1 MTHPTGLSRAWIER
15 LVESNIL
22 GITVE
27 QDGTIVEANDAFL
40 GMLGYT
46 RDDLVAGRLRSR
58 DLTPPEYADLDARAL
73 DDMLRHGG
81 YAPLEKEVL
90 RKDGSRVTV
99 LIGAAA
105 LSRAPLTS
113 VAFVLDLTERKAL
126 EARGRRAQ
134 RMESIIR
141 LAGGIAHDF
150 NNQLTA
156 ILGSA
161 ELLLENRALDPEGRA
176 DVEQIRKAAN
186 RAAQLARQLLAFSRR
201 QASQPR
207 VLDLNA
213 VLDEIRPILRHLVGE
228 RIEVVTDLDPA
239 GAPALADLAQLE
251 QTIVDAALHARDR
264 MPDGGRLTL
273 RAGDGRRR
281 PARPPAGPLYR
292 AHGPGFRPSA
302 RSDGGGPAL
311 RAPAE
316 RRVRRSPERAGR
328 RCGAHA
334 VPARRRA
341 HHPGRRAATAPG
353 SARGGDDPAGGGRGA
368 GAEAGAPGARARGV
382 RGGRSRGRRGRPAA
396 RQPPSRHHPSAGGG
410 HDAAGPERPRA
421 RGPARHPPP
430 SGQGA
435 LHLGHGRRRHRPAPG
450 AGPGHRISAEA
461 VRARPARPQ
470 GPQGARFALAAM
482 KPRGTSPRRPV
493 SYP

>member
-46 RDDLVAGRLRSR
+46 RDDLITGRLRSR

-81 YAPLEKEVL
+81 YAPLEKELL
-90 RKDGSRVTV
+90 RKDGSRVAV
-99 LIGAAA
+99 LVGAAA

-161 ELLLENRALDPEGRA
+161 ELLLENRTLDPEGRA

-213 VLDEIRPILRHLVGE
+213 VLDEIRLILRHLVGE
-228 RIEVVTDLDPA
+228 RIEVATDLDPA

-273 RAGDGRRR
+273 ATRSVRVTGADGPPGLPPGRYTALTVRDSGPPLGAVAADPLFEPR
-281 PARPPAGPLYR
+281 QSGAYAEVRNEPDGGAALTLYLPAVEPTTREGAPPPAPE
-292 AHGPGFRPSA
+292 
-302 RSDGGGPAL
+302 
-311 RAPAE
+311 APAGE
-316 RRVRRSPERAGR
+316 TILLVEDEEQVRRLARRVLERAGFVVVEA
-328 RCGAHA
+328 GDAEA
-334 VPARRRA
+334 ALRRA
-341 HHPGRRAATAPG
+341 NRHPGTIHLLVVDMMLPGLSGRELAAQLAI
-353 SARGGDDPAGGGRGA
+353 
-368 GAEAGAPGARARGV
+368 
-382 RGGRSRGRRGRPAA
+382 
-396 RQPPSRHHPSAGGG
+396 
-410 HDAAGPERPRA
+410 
-421 RGPARHPPP
+421 
-430 SGQGA
+430 
-435 LHLGHGRRRHRPAPG
+435 HRPAVKVLYISGTADDAIGRHQVLAPG
-450 AGPGHRISAEA
+450 TEFLQKP
-461 VRARPARPQ
+461 
-470 GPQGARFALAAM
+470 FALDQLVR
-482 KPRGTSPRRPV
+482 KVRKVLDSPSRP
-493 SYP
+493 

>member
-1 MTHPTGLSRAWIER
+1 MTLPTGLSRAWIER
-15 LVESNIL
+15 LVESDIL

-40 GMLGYT
+40 GTLGYT

-58 DLTPPEYADLDARAL
+58 DLTPPEYADPDARAL

-81 YAPLEKEVL
+81 YAPLEKELL
-90 RKDGSRVTV
+90 RKDGSRVAV
-99 LIGAAA
+99 LVGAAA
-105 LSRAPLTS
+105 LGRAPLTS

-161 ELLLENRALDPEGRA
+161 ELLLENRTLDPEGRA

-273 RAGDGRRR
+273 ATRSVRVTGADGPPGLPPGRYTALTVRDSGPPLGAVAADPLFEPR
-281 PARPPAGPLYR
+281 QSGAYAEVRNEPDGGAALTLYLPAVEPTTREGAPPPAPE
-292 AHGPGFRPSA
+292 
-302 RSDGGGPAL
+302 
-311 RAPAE
+311 APAGE
-316 RRVRRSPERAGR
+316 TILLVEDEEQVRRLARRVLERAGFVVVEA
-328 RCGAHA
+328 GDAEA
-334 VPARRRA
+334 ALRRA
-341 HHPGRRAATAPG
+341 NRHPGTIHLLVVDMMLPGLSGRELAAQLAI
-353 SARGGDDPAGGGRGA
+353 
-368 GAEAGAPGARARGV
+368 
-382 RGGRSRGRRGRPAA
+382 
-396 RQPPSRHHPSAGGG
+396 
-410 HDAAGPERPRA
+410 
-421 RGPARHPPP
+421 
-430 SGQGA
+430 
-435 LHLGHGRRRHRPAPG
+435 HRPAVKVLYISGTADDAIGRHQVLAPG
-450 AGPGHRISAEA
+450 TEFLQKP
-461 VRARPARPQ
+461 
-470 GPQGARFALAAM
+470 FALDQLVR
-482 KPRGTSPRRPV
+482 KVRKVLDSPSRP
-493 SYP
+493 

>member
-40 GMLGYT
+40 GTLGYT

-81 YAPLEKEVL
+81 YAPLEKELL
-90 RKDGSRVTV
+90 RKDGSRVAV
-99 LIGAAA
+99 LVGAAA

-161 ELLLENRALDPEGRA
+161 ELLLENRTLDPEGRA

-213 VLDEIRPILRHLVGE
+213 VLDEIRLILRHLVGE
-228 RIEVVTDLDPA
+228 RIEVATDLDPA

-273 RAGDGRRR
+273 ATRSVRVTGADGPPGLPPGRYTALTVRDSGPPLGAVAADPLFEPR
-281 PARPPAGPLYR
+281 QSGAYAEVRNEPDGGAALTLYLPAVEPTIREGAPPPAPE
-292 AHGPGFRPSA
+292 
-302 RSDGGGPAL
+302 
-311 RAPAE
+311 APAGE
-316 RRVRRSPERAGR
+316 TILLVEDEEQVRRLARRVLERAGF
-328 RCGAHA
+328 A
-334 VPARRRA
+334 VVEAGDAEAALRRA
-341 HHPGRRAATAPG
+341 NRHPGTIHLLVVDMMLPGLSGRELAAQLAI
-353 SARGGDDPAGGGRGA
+353 
-368 GAEAGAPGARARGV
+368 
-382 RGGRSRGRRGRPAA
+382 
-396 RQPPSRHHPSAGGG
+396 
-410 HDAAGPERPRA
+410 
-421 RGPARHPPP
+421 
-430 SGQGA
+430 
-435 LHLGHGRRRHRPAPG
+435 HRPAVKVLYISGTADGAIGRHQVLAPG
-450 AGPGHRISAEA
+450 TEFLQKP
-461 VRARPARPQ
+461 
-470 GPQGARFALAAM
+470 FALDQLVR
-482 KPRGTSPRRPV
+482 KVRKVLDSPSRP
-493 SYP
+493 

>member
-1 MTHPTGLSRAWIER
+1 MTLPTGLSRAWIER
-15 LVESNIL
+15 LVESDIL
-22 GITVE
+22 GIMVE

-40 GMLGYT
+40 GMLGYS
-46 RDDLVAGRLRSR
+46 RDDLAAGRLRSR

-81 YAPLEKEVL
+81 YAPLEKEL
-90 RKDGSRVTV
+90 RRKDGSPVAV
-99 LIGAAA
+99 LVGAAA
-105 LSRAPLTS
+105 LSRAPLTT

-186 RAAQLARQLLAFSRR
+186 RAARLARQLLAFSRR
-201 QASQPR
+201 QASQPQ

-213 VLDEIRPILRHLVGE
+213 VLDEMRLILRHLVGE
-228 RIEVVTDLDPA
+228 RIEVATDLDPA

-273 RAGDGRRR
+273 ATRPVRVTGADGPPGLPPGRYTALTVRDSGPPLGAVAADPLFEPR
-281 PARPPAGPLYR
+281 QSGAYAEVRNEPEGGAALTLYLPAVEPAGR
-292 AHGPGFRPSA
+292 EG
-302 RSDGGGPAL
+302 
-311 RAPAE
+311 APAPAPE
-316 RRVRRSPERAGR
+316 APAGETILLVEDEEQVRKLARRVLERAGFVVVEA
-328 RCGAHA
+328 GDAEA
-334 VPARRRA
+334 ALRRA
-341 HHPGRRAATAPG
+341 NRHPGTIHLLVVDMMLPDLSGRELAAQLAI
-353 SARGGDDPAGGGRGA
+353 
-368 GAEAGAPGARARGV
+368 
-382 RGGRSRGRRGRPAA
+382 
-396 RQPPSRHHPSAGGG
+396 
-410 HDAAGPERPRA
+410 
-421 RGPARHPPP
+421 
-430 SGQGA
+430 
-435 LHLGHGRRRHRPAPG
+435 HRPAVKVLYISGTADDAIGRHQVLAPG
-450 AGPGHRISAEA
+450 TEFLQKP
-461 VRARPARPQ
+461 
-470 GPQGARFALAAM
+470 FALDQLVR
-482 KPRGTSPRRPV
+482 KVRKVLDSPSRP
-493 SYP
+493 

>member
-81 YAPLEKEVL
+81 YAPLEKELL
-90 RKDGSRVTV
+90 RKDGSRVAV
-99 LIGAAA
+99 LVGAAA

-161 ELLLENRALDPEGRA
+161 ELLLENRTLDPEGRA

-213 VLDEIRPILRHLVGE
+213 VLDEIRLILRHLVGE

-273 RAGDGRRR
+273 ATRSVRVTGADGPPGLPPGRYTALTVRDSGPPLGAVAADPLFEPR
-281 PARPPAGPLYR
+281 QSGAYAEVRNEPDGGAALTLYLPAVEPTTREGAPPPAPE
-292 AHGPGFRPSA
+292 
-302 RSDGGGPAL
+302 
-311 RAPAE
+311 APAGE
-316 RRVRRSPERAGR
+316 TILLVEDEEQVRRLARRVLERAGFVVVEA
-328 RCGAHA
+328 GDAEA
-334 VPARRRA
+334 ALRRA
-341 HHPGRRAATAPG
+341 NRHPGTIHLLVVDMMLPGLSGRELAAQLAI
-353 SARGGDDPAGGGRGA
+353 
-368 GAEAGAPGARARGV
+368 
-382 RGGRSRGRRGRPAA
+382 
-396 RQPPSRHHPSAGGG
+396 
-410 HDAAGPERPRA
+410 
-421 RGPARHPPP
+421 
-430 SGQGA
+430 
-435 LHLGHGRRRHRPAPG
+435 HRPAVKVLYISGTADDAIGRHQVLAPG
-450 AGPGHRISAEA
+450 TEFLQKP
-461 VRARPARPQ
+461 
-470 GPQGARFALAAM
+470 FALDQLVR
-482 KPRGTSPRRPV
+482 KVRKVLDSPSRP
-493 SYP
+493 

>member
-90 RKDGSRVTV
+90 RKDGSRVAV
-99 LIGAAA
+99 LVGAAA

-113 VAFVLDLTERKAL
+113 VAFVLDLTDRKAL

-273 RAGDGRRR
+273 ATRSVRVTGAGG
-281 PARPPAGPLYR
+281 PPALPPGRYTALTVRDSGPPLGAMAADPLFEPRQSGAYAEVR
-292 AHGPGFRPSA
+292 NEP
-302 RSDGGGPAL
+302 DGGATLTLYLPAVEPTT
-311 RAPAE
+311 REGAPPPPPEAPAGE
-316 RRVRRSPERAGR
+316 TILLVEDEEQVRRLARRVLERAGFVVVEA
-328 RCGAHA
+328 GDAEA
-334 VPARRRA
+334 ALQRA
-341 HHPGRRAATAPG
+341 NRHPGTIHLLVVDMMLPGLSGRELAAQLAI
-353 SARGGDDPAGGGRGA
+353 
-368 GAEAGAPGARARGV
+368 
-382 RGGRSRGRRGRPAA
+382 
-396 RQPPSRHHPSAGGG
+396 
-410 HDAAGPERPRA
+410 
-421 RGPARHPPP
+421 
-430 SGQGA
+430 
-435 LHLGHGRRRHRPAPG
+435 HRPAVKVLYISGTADDAIGRHQVLAPG
-450 AGPGHRISAEA
+450 TEFLQKP
-461 VRARPARPQ
+461 
-470 GPQGARFALAAM
+470 FALDQLVR
-482 KPRGTSPRRPV
+482 KVRKVLDSPSRP
-493 SYP
+493 

>member
-1 MTHPTGLSRAWIER
+1 MTLPTGLSRAWVER
-15 LVESNIL
+15 LVESDIL

-27 QDGTIVEANDAFL
+27 QEGTIVEANDAFL
-40 GMLGYT
+40 AMLGYT
-46 RDDLVAGRLRSR
+46 RDDLAAGRLRSR
-58 DLTPPEYADLDARAL
+58 DLTPPEYADPDTRAL

-81 YAPLEKEVL
+81 YAPLEKELL
-90 RKDGSRVTV
+90 RKDGSRVAV
-99 LIGAAA
+99 LVGAAA

-186 RAAQLARQLLAFSRR
+186 RATQLARQLLAFSRR

-213 VLDEIRPILRHLVGE
+213 VLDEIRLILRHLVGE
-228 RIEVVTDLDPA
+228 RIEVVTDLDAA

-273 RAGDGRRR
+273 ATRSVRVTGADGPPGLPPGRYTALTVRDSGPPLGAVAADPLFEPR
-281 PARPPAGPLYR
+281 QSGAYAEVRNEPGGGAALTLYLPAVEPAARDGAPAPAPEPPAGQTILLVEDEEQVR
-292 AHGPGFRPSA
+292 RLARRVLEREGFVVVEA
-302 RSDGGGPAL
+302 GDAEAAL
-311 RAPAE
+311 RCAN
-316 RRVRRSPERAGR
+316 R
-328 RCGAHA
+328 
-334 VPARRRA
+334 
-341 HHPGRRAATAPG
+341 HPGTIHLLVVDMLLPG
-353 SARGGDDPAGGGRGA
+353 LSGRELVA
-368 GAEAGAPGARARGV
+368 QLAI
-382 RGGRSRGRRGRPAA
+382 
-396 RQPPSRHHPSAGGG
+396 
-410 HDAAGPERPRA
+410 
-421 RGPARHPPP
+421 
-430 SGQGA
+430 
-435 LHLGHGRRRHRPAPG
+435 HRPAVKVLYISGTADDAIGRHQVLAPG
-450 AGPGHRISAEA
+450 TEFLQKP
-461 VRARPARPQ
+461 
-470 GPQGARFALAAM
+470 FALDQLVR
-482 KPRGTSPRRPV
+482 KVRKVLDSPSR
-493 SYP
+493 S

>member
-90 RKDGSRVTV
+90 RKDGSRVAV
-99 LIGAAA
+99 LVGAAA

-273 RAGDGRRR
+273 ATRSVRVTGAGG
-281 PARPPAGPLYR
+281 PPALPPGRYTALTVRDSGPPLGAMAADPLFEPRQSGAYAEVR
-292 AHGPGFRPSA
+292 NEP
-302 RSDGGGPAL
+302 DGGAALTLYLPAVEPTT
-311 RAPAE
+311 REGAPPPPPEAPAGE
-316 RRVRRSPERAGR
+316 TILLVEDEEQVRRLARRVLERAGFIVVEA
-328 RCGAHA
+328 GDAETA
-334 VPARRRA
+334 LRRA
-341 HHPGRRAATAPG
+341 NRHPGTIHLLVVDMMLPGLSGRELAAQLAI
-353 SARGGDDPAGGGRGA
+353 
-368 GAEAGAPGARARGV
+368 
-382 RGGRSRGRRGRPAA
+382 
-396 RQPPSRHHPSAGGG
+396 
-410 HDAAGPERPRA
+410 
-421 RGPARHPPP
+421 
-430 SGQGA
+430 
-435 LHLGHGRRRHRPAPG
+435 HRPAVKVLYISGTADDAIGRHQVLAPG
-450 AGPGHRISAEA
+450 TEFLQKP
-461 VRARPARPQ
+461 
-470 GPQGARFALAAM
+470 FALDQLVR
-482 KPRGTSPRRPV
+482 KVRKVLDSPPRS
-493 SYP
+493 

>member
-1 MTHPTGLSRAWIER
+1 MTLPTGLSRAWIER

-27 QDGTIVEANDAFL
+27 QEGAIVEANDAFL

-46 RDDLVAGRLRSR
+46 RGDLAAGRLRSR
-58 DLTPPEYADLDARAL
+58 DLTPPEYADRDARAL
-73 DDMLRHGG
+73 DDMLDHGG
-81 YAPLEKEVL
+81 YAPLEKELL
-90 RKDGSRVTV
+90 RKDGSRVAV
-99 LIGAAA
+99 LVGAAA

-161 ELLLENRALDPEGRA
+161 ELLLENRTLDPEGRA

-213 VLDEIRPILRHLVGE
+213 VLDEIRMILRHLVGE
-228 RIEVVTDLDPA
+228 RIEVVTDLDAA

-273 RAGDGRRR
+273 ATRSVRVTGTDGPPGLPPGRYTALTVRDSGPPLGAVAADPLFEPR
-281 PARPPAGPLYR
+281 QSGAYAEVRNEPDGGAALTLYLPAVEPTTREGAPPPAPE
-292 AHGPGFRPSA
+292 
-302 RSDGGGPAL
+302 
-311 RAPAE
+311 APAGE
-316 RRVRRSPERAGR
+316 TILLVEDEEQVRRLARRVLERAGFVVVEA
-328 RCGAHA
+328 GDAEA
-334 VPARRRA
+334 ALRRA
-341 HHPGRRAATAPG
+341 NRHPGTIHLLVVDMMLPGLSGRELAAQLAI
-353 SARGGDDPAGGGRGA
+353 
-368 GAEAGAPGARARGV
+368 
-382 RGGRSRGRRGRPAA
+382 
-396 RQPPSRHHPSAGGG
+396 
-410 HDAAGPERPRA
+410 
-421 RGPARHPPP
+421 
-430 SGQGA
+430 
-435 LHLGHGRRRHRPAPG
+435 HRPAVKVLYISGTADDAIGRHQVLAPG
-450 AGPGHRISAEA
+450 TEFLQKP
-461 VRARPARPQ
+461 
-470 GPQGARFALAAM
+470 FALDQLVR
-482 KPRGTSPRRPV
+482 KVRKVLDSPSRP
-493 SYP
+493 

>member
-1 MTHPTGLSRAWIER
+1 MTLPTGLSRAWIER

-27 QDGTIVEANDAFL
+27 QEGTIVEANDAFL
-40 GMLGYT
+40 GMLSYT

-81 YAPLEKEVL
+81 YAPLEKELL
-90 RKDGSRVTV
+90 RKDGSRVAV
-99 LIGAAA
+99 LVGAAA
-105 LSRAPLTS
+105 LSRAPLTN

-161 ELLLENRALDPEGRA
+161 ELLLESRALDSEGRA

-207 VLDLNA
+207 VLDLNV
-213 VLDEIRPILRHLVGE
+213 VLDEIRLILRHLVGE

-273 RAGDGRRR
+273 ATRSVRVTGGDGPPGLPPGRYTALTVRDSGPPLGAVAADPLFEPR
-281 PARPPAGPLYR
+281 QSGAYAEVRNEPDGGAALTLYLPAVEPTTREGAPPPAPE
-292 AHGPGFRPSA
+292 
-302 RSDGGGPAL
+302 
-311 RAPAE
+311 APAGE
-316 RRVRRSPERAGR
+316 TILLVEDEEQVRRLARRVLERAGFVVVEA
-328 RCGAHA
+328 GDAEA
-334 VPARRRA
+334 ALRRA
-341 HHPGRRAATAPG
+341 NRHPGTIHLLVVDMMLPGLSGRELAAQLAI
-353 SARGGDDPAGGGRGA
+353 
-368 GAEAGAPGARARGV
+368 
-382 RGGRSRGRRGRPAA
+382 
-396 RQPPSRHHPSAGGG
+396 
-410 HDAAGPERPRA
+410 
-421 RGPARHPPP
+421 
-430 SGQGA
+430 
-435 LHLGHGRRRHRPAPG
+435 HRPAVKVLYISGTADDAIGRHQVLAPG
-450 AGPGHRISAEA
+450 TEFLQKP
-461 VRARPARPQ
+461 
-470 GPQGARFALAAM
+470 FALDQLVR
-482 KPRGTSPRRPV
+482 KVRKVLDSPSRP
-493 SYP
+493 

>member
-1 MTHPTGLSRAWIER
+1 MTLPTGLSRAWIER
-15 LVESNIL
+15 LVESDIL

-81 YAPLEKEVL
+81 YAPFEKELL
-90 RKDGSRVTV
+90 RKDGSRVAV
-99 LIGAAA
+99 LVGAAA

-161 ELLLENRALDPEGRA
+161 ELLLENRTLDPEGRA

-213 VLDEIRPILRHLVGE
+213 VLDEIRLILRHLVGE

-273 RAGDGRRR
+273 ATRSVRVTGADGPPGLPPGRYTALTVRDSGPPLGAVAADPLFEPR
-281 PARPPAGPLYR
+281 QSGAYAEVRNEPDGGAALTLYLPAVEPTTREGAPPPAPE
-292 AHGPGFRPSA
+292 
-302 RSDGGGPAL
+302 
-311 RAPAE
+311 APAGE
-316 RRVRRSPERAGR
+316 TILLVEDEEQVRRLARRVLERAGFVVVEAGDAEAAL
-328 RCGAHA
+328 RCAN
-334 VPARRRA
+334 R
-341 HHPGRRAATAPG
+341 HPGTIHLLVVDMMLPGLSGRELAAQLAI
-353 SARGGDDPAGGGRGA
+353 
-368 GAEAGAPGARARGV
+368 
-382 RGGRSRGRRGRPAA
+382 
-396 RQPPSRHHPSAGGG
+396 
-410 HDAAGPERPRA
+410 
-421 RGPARHPPP
+421 
-430 SGQGA
+430 
-435 LHLGHGRRRHRPAPG
+435 HRPAVKVLYISGTADDAIGRHQVLAPG
-450 AGPGHRISAEA
+450 TEFLQKP
-461 VRARPARPQ
+461 
-470 GPQGARFALAAM
+470 FALDQLVR
-482 KPRGTSPRRPV
+482 KVRKVLDSPSRP
-493 SYP
+493 

>member
-15 LVESNIL
+15 LVESKIL

-40 GMLGYT
+40 GTLGYT
-46 RDDLVAGRLRSR
+46 RDDLVGGRLRSR

-81 YAPLEKEVL
+81 YAPLEKELL
-90 RKDGSRVTV
+90 RKDGSRVAV
-99 LIGAAA
+99 LVGAAA
-105 LSRAPLTS
+105 LGRAPLTS

-161 ELLLENRALDPEGRA
+161 ELLLENRTLDPEGRA

-213 VLDEIRPILRHLVGE
+213 VLDEIRLILRHLVGE

-273 RAGDGRRR
+273 ATRSVRVTGADGPPGLPPGRYTALTVRDSGPPLGAVAADPLFEPR
-281 PARPPAGPLYR
+281 QSGAYAEVRNEPDGGAALTLYLPAVEPTTREGAPPPAPE
-292 AHGPGFRPSA
+292 
-302 RSDGGGPAL
+302 
-311 RAPAE
+311 APAGE
-316 RRVRRSPERAGR
+316 TILLVEDEEQVRRLARRVLERAGFVVVEA
-328 RCGAHA
+328 GDAEA
-334 VPARRRA
+334 ALRRA
-341 HHPGRRAATAPG
+341 NRHPGTIHLLLVDMMLPGLSGRELAAQLAI
-353 SARGGDDPAGGGRGA
+353 
-368 GAEAGAPGARARGV
+368 
-382 RGGRSRGRRGRPAA
+382 
-396 RQPPSRHHPSAGGG
+396 
-410 HDAAGPERPRA
+410 
-421 RGPARHPPP
+421 
-430 SGQGA
+430 
-435 LHLGHGRRRHRPAPG
+435 HRPAVKVLYISGTADDAIGRHQVLAPG
-450 AGPGHRISAEA
+450 TEFLQKP
-461 VRARPARPQ
+461 
-470 GPQGARFALAAM
+470 FALDQLVR
-482 KPRGTSPRRPV
+482 KVRKVLDSPSRP
-493 SYP
+493 

>member
-90 RKDGSRVTV
+90 RKDGSRVAV
-99 LIGAAA
+99 LVGAAA

-273 RAGDGRRR
+273 ATRSVRVTGAGG
-281 PARPPAGPLYR
+281 PPALPPGRYTALTVRDSGPPLGAMAADPLFEPRQSGAYAEVR
-292 AHGPGFRPSA
+292 NEP
-302 RSDGGGPAL
+302 DGGAALTLYLPAVEPTT
-311 RAPAE
+311 REGAPPPPPEAPAGE
-316 RRVRRSPERAGR
+316 TILLVEDEEQVRRLARRVLERAGFVVVEA
-328 RCGAHA
+328 GDAEA
-334 VPARRRA
+334 ALQRA
-341 HHPGRRAATAPG
+341 NRHPGTIHLLVVDMMLPGLSGRELAAQLAI
-353 SARGGDDPAGGGRGA
+353 
-368 GAEAGAPGARARGV
+368 
-382 RGGRSRGRRGRPAA
+382 
-396 RQPPSRHHPSAGGG
+396 
-410 HDAAGPERPRA
+410 
-421 RGPARHPPP
+421 
-430 SGQGA
+430 
-435 LHLGHGRRRHRPAPG
+435 HRPAVKVLYISGTADDAIGRHQVLAPG
-450 AGPGHRISAEA
+450 TEFLQKP
-461 VRARPARPQ
+461 
-470 GPQGARFALAAM
+470 FALDQLVR
-482 KPRGTSPRRPV
+482 KVRKVLDSPSRP
-493 SYP
+493 

>member
-40 GMLGYT
+40 GTLGYT

-81 YAPLEKEVL
+81 YAPLEKELL
-90 RKDGSRVTV
+90 RKDGSRVAV
-99 LIGAAA
+99 LVGAAA

-161 ELLLENRALDPEGRA
+161 ELLLENRTLDPEGRA

-213 VLDEIRPILRHLVGE
+213 VLDEIRLILRHLVGE
-228 RIEVVTDLDPA
+228 RIEVATDLDPA

-273 RAGDGRRR
+273 ATRSVRVTGADGPPGLPPGRYTALTVRDSGPPLGAVAADPLFEPR
-281 PARPPAGPLYR
+281 QSGAYAEVRNEPDGGAALTLYLPAVEPTTREGAPPPAPE
-292 AHGPGFRPSA
+292 
-302 RSDGGGPAL
+302 
-311 RAPAE
+311 APAGE
-316 RRVRRSPERAGR
+316 TILLVEDEEQVRRLARRVLERAGFVVVEA
-328 RCGAHA
+328 GDAEA
-334 VPARRRA
+334 ALRRA
-341 HHPGRRAATAPG
+341 NRHPGTIHLLVVDMMLPGLSGRELAAQLAI
-353 SARGGDDPAGGGRGA
+353 
-368 GAEAGAPGARARGV
+368 
-382 RGGRSRGRRGRPAA
+382 
-396 RQPPSRHHPSAGGG
+396 
-410 HDAAGPERPRA
+410 
-421 RGPARHPPP
+421 
-430 SGQGA
+430 
-435 LHLGHGRRRHRPAPG
+435 HRPAVKVLYISGTADGAIGRHQVLAPG
-450 AGPGHRISAEA
+450 TEFLQKP
-461 VRARPARPQ
+461 
-470 GPQGARFALAAM
+470 FALDQLVR
-482 KPRGTSPRRPV
+482 KVRKVLDSPSRP
-493 SYP
+493 

>member
-81 YAPLEKEVL
+81 YAPLEKELL
-90 RKDGSRVTV
+90 RKDGSRVATLV
-99 LIGAAA
+99 GAAA

-126 EARGRRAQ
+126 ESRGRRAQ

-213 VLDEIRPILRHLVGE
+213 VLDEIRLILRHLVGE

-273 RAGDGRRR
+273 ATRPVRVTGADGPPGLAPGRYTALTVRDSGPPLGAVAADPLFEPR
-281 PARPPAGPLYR
+281 QSGAYAEVRNEPDGGAALTLYLPAVEPTTREGAPPPAP
-292 AHGPGFRPSA
+292 
-302 RSDGGGPAL
+302 D
-311 RAPAE
+311 APAGE
-316 RRVRRSPERAGR
+316 TILLVEDEEQVRRLARRVLERAGFVVVEA
-328 RCGAHA
+328 GDAEA
-334 VPARRRA
+334 ALRRA
-341 HHPGRRAATAPG
+341 NRHPGTIHLLLVDMMLPGLSGRELAAQLAI
-353 SARGGDDPAGGGRGA
+353 
-368 GAEAGAPGARARGV
+368 
-382 RGGRSRGRRGRPAA
+382 
-396 RQPPSRHHPSAGGG
+396 
-410 HDAAGPERPRA
+410 
-421 RGPARHPPP
+421 
-430 SGQGA
+430 
-435 LHLGHGRRRHRPAPG
+435 HRPAVKVLYISGTADDAIGRHQVLAPG
-450 AGPGHRISAEA
+450 TEFLQKP
-461 VRARPARPQ
+461 
-470 GPQGARFALAAM
+470 FALHQLVR
-482 KPRGTSPRRPV
+482 KVRKVLDSPSRA
-493 SYP
+493 

>member
-15 LVESNIL
+15 LVESKIL

-40 GMLGYT
+40 GTLGYT
-46 RDDLVAGRLRSR
+46 RDDLVGGRLRSR

-81 YAPLEKEVL
+81 YAPLEKELL
-90 RKDGSRVTV
+90 RKDGSRVAV
-99 LIGAAA
+99 LVGAAA
-105 LSRAPLTS
+105 LGRAPLTS

-161 ELLLENRALDPEGRA
+161 ELLLENRTLDPEGRA

-213 VLDEIRPILRHLVGE
+213 VLDEIRLILRHLVGE

-273 RAGDGRRR
+273 ATRSVRVTGADGPPGLPPGRYTALTVRDSGPPLGAVAADPLFEPR
-281 PARPPAGPLYR
+281 QSGAYAEVRNEPDGGATLTLYLPAVEPATREGAPPPAPE
-292 AHGPGFRPSA
+292 
-302 RSDGGGPAL
+302 
-311 RAPAE
+311 APAGE
-316 RRVRRSPERAGR
+316 TILLVEDEEQVRRLARRVLERAGFVVVEA
-328 RCGAHA
+328 GDAEA
-334 VPARRRA
+334 ALRRA
-341 HHPGRRAATAPG
+341 NRHPGTIHLLVVDMMLPGLSGRELAAQLAI
-353 SARGGDDPAGGGRGA
+353 
-368 GAEAGAPGARARGV
+368 
-382 RGGRSRGRRGRPAA
+382 
-396 RQPPSRHHPSAGGG
+396 
-410 HDAAGPERPRA
+410 
-421 RGPARHPPP
+421 
-430 SGQGA
+430 
-435 LHLGHGRRRHRPAPG
+435 HRPAVKVLYISGTADDAIGRHQVLAPG
-450 AGPGHRISAEA
+450 TEFLQKP
-461 VRARPARPQ
+461 
-470 GPQGARFALAAM
+470 FALDQLVR
-482 KPRGTSPRRPV
+482 KVRKVLDSPSRP
-493 SYP
+493 

>member
-40 GMLGYT
+40 GTLGYT

-81 YAPLEKEVL
+81 YAPLEKELL
-90 RKDGSRVTV
+90 RKDGSRVAV
-99 LIGAAA
+99 LVGAAA

-161 ELLLENRALDPEGRA
+161 ELLLENRTLDPEGRA

-213 VLDEIRPILRHLVGE
+213 VLDEIRLILRHLVGE
-228 RIEVVTDLDPA
+228 RIEVATDLDPA

-273 RAGDGRRR
+273 ATRSVRVTGADGPPGLPPGRYTALTVRDSGPPLGAVAADPLFEPR
-281 PARPPAGPLYR
+281 QSGAYAEVRNEPDGGAALTLYLPAVEPTTREGAPPPAPE
-292 AHGPGFRPSA
+292 
-302 RSDGGGPAL
+302 
-311 RAPAE
+311 APAGE
-316 RRVRRSPERAGR
+316 TILLVEDEEQVRRLARRVLERAGFVVVEA
-328 RCGAHA
+328 GDAEA
-334 VPARRRA
+334 ALRRA
-341 HHPGRRAATAPG
+341 NRHPGTIHLLVVDMMLPGLSGRELAAQLAI
-353 SARGGDDPAGGGRGA
+353 
-368 GAEAGAPGARARGV
+368 
-382 RGGRSRGRRGRPAA
+382 
-396 RQPPSRHHPSAGGG
+396 
-410 HDAAGPERPRA
+410 
-421 RGPARHPPP
+421 
-430 SGQGA
+430 
-435 LHLGHGRRRHRPAPG
+435 HRPAVKVLYISGTADDAIGRHQVLAPG
-450 AGPGHRISAEA
+450 TEFLQKP
-461 VRARPARPQ
+461 
-470 GPQGARFALAAM
+470 FALDQLVR
-482 KPRGTSPRRPV
+482 KVRKVLDSPSRP
-493 SYP
+493 

>member
-1 MTHPTGLSRAWIER
+1 MTLPTGLSRAWIER
-15 LVESNIL
+15 LVESDIL

-27 QDGTIVEANDAFL
+27 QEGTIVEANDAFL

-46 RDDLVAGRLRSR
+46 RDDLAAGRLRSR

-81 YAPLEKEVL
+81 YAPLEKELL
-90 RKDGSRVTV
+90 RKDGSRVAV
-99 LIGAAA
+99 LAGAAA

-161 ELLLENRALDPEGRA
+161 ELLLENRALDPEDRA

-213 VLDEIRPILRHLVGE
+213 VLGEIRMILRHLVGE
-228 RIEVVTDLDPA
+228 RIEVVTDLDA
-239 GAPALADLAQLE
+239 TGAPALADLAQLE

-273 RAGDGRRR
+273 ATRSVRVTGTDGPPGLPPGRYTALTVRDSGPPLGAVAADPLFEPR
-281 PARPPAGPLYR
+281 QSGAYAEVRNEPDGGAALTLYLPAVEPAAREAAPTSTAEAPAGGETILLVEDEEQVR
-292 AHGPGFRPSA
+292 RLA
-302 RSDGGGPAL
+302 
-311 RAPAE
+311 
-316 RRVRRSPERAGR
+316 RRVLERAGF
-328 RCGAHA
+328 A
-334 VPARRRA
+334 VVEAADAEAALRRA
-341 HHPGRRAATAPG
+341 NRHPGTIHLLVVDMMLPGLSGRELAAQLAI
-353 SARGGDDPAGGGRGA
+353 
-368 GAEAGAPGARARGV
+368 
-382 RGGRSRGRRGRPAA
+382 
-396 RQPPSRHHPSAGGG
+396 
-410 HDAAGPERPRA
+410 
-421 RGPARHPPP
+421 
-430 SGQGA
+430 
-435 LHLGHGRRRHRPAPG
+435 HRPAVKVLYISGTADDAIGRHQVLAPG
-450 AGPGHRISAEA
+450 TEFLQKP
-461 VRARPARPQ
+461 
-470 GPQGARFALAAM
+470 FALDQLVR
-482 KPRGTSPRRPV
+482 KVRKVLDSPSR
-493 SYP
+493 S

>member
-15 LVESNIL
+15 LVESKIL

-40 GMLGYT
+40 GTLGYT
-46 RDDLVAGRLRSR
+46 RDDLVGGRLRSR

-81 YAPLEKEVL
+81 YAPLEKELL
-90 RKDGSRVTV
+90 RKDGSRVAV
-99 LIGAAA
+99 LVGAAA

-161 ELLLENRALDPEGRA
+161 ELLLENRTLDPEGRA

-213 VLDEIRPILRHLVGE
+213 VLDEIRLILRHLVGE

-273 RAGDGRRR
+273 ATRSVRVTGADGPPGLPPGRYTALTVRDSGPPLGAVAADPLFEPR
-281 PARPPAGPLYR
+281 QSGAYAEVRNEPEGGAALTLYLPAVEPTTREGAPPPAPE
-292 AHGPGFRPSA
+292 
-302 RSDGGGPAL
+302 
-311 RAPAE
+311 APAGE
-316 RRVRRSPERAGR
+316 TILLVEDEEQVRRLARRVLERAGFVVVEA
-328 RCGAHA
+328 GDAEA
-334 VPARRRA
+334 ALRRA
-341 HHPGRRAATAPG
+341 NRHPGTIHLLVVDMMLPGLSGRELAAQLAI
-353 SARGGDDPAGGGRGA
+353 
-368 GAEAGAPGARARGV
+368 
-382 RGGRSRGRRGRPAA
+382 
-396 RQPPSRHHPSAGGG
+396 
-410 HDAAGPERPRA
+410 
-421 RGPARHPPP
+421 
-430 SGQGA
+430 
-435 LHLGHGRRRHRPAPG
+435 HRPAVKVLYISGTADDAIGRHQVLAPG
-450 AGPGHRISAEA
+450 TEFLQKP
-461 VRARPARPQ
+461 
-470 GPQGARFALAAM
+470 FALDQLVR
-482 KPRGTSPRRPV
+482 KVRKVLDSPSRP
-493 SYP
+493 

>member
-90 RKDGSRVTV
+90 RKDGSRVAV
-99 LIGAAA
+99 LVGAAA

-273 RAGDGRRR
+273 ATRSVRVTGAGGQPALPPGRYTALTVRDSGPPLGAMAADPLFEPRQSGAYAEVRNEPDGGAALTLYL
-281 PARPPAGPLYR
+281 PAVEPTTREGAPPPPPEAPAGETILLVEDEEQVR
-292 AHGPGFRPSA
+292 RLA
-302 RSDGGGPAL
+302 
-311 RAPAE
+311 
-316 RRVRRSPERAGR
+316 RRVLERAGFVVVEA
-328 RCGAHA
+328 GDAEA
-334 VPARRRA
+334 ALQRA
-341 HHPGRRAATAPG
+341 NRHPGTIHLLVVDMMLPGLSGRELAAQLAI
-353 SARGGDDPAGGGRGA
+353 
-368 GAEAGAPGARARGV
+368 
-382 RGGRSRGRRGRPAA
+382 
-396 RQPPSRHHPSAGGG
+396 
-410 HDAAGPERPRA
+410 
-421 RGPARHPPP
+421 
-430 SGQGA
+430 
-435 LHLGHGRRRHRPAPG
+435 HRPAVKVLYISGTADDAIGRHQVLAPG
-450 AGPGHRISAEA
+450 TEFLQKP
-461 VRARPARPQ
+461 
-470 GPQGARFALAAM
+470 FALDQLVR
-482 KPRGTSPRRPV
+482 KVRKVLDSPSRP
-493 SYP
+493 

>member
-40 GMLGYT
+40 GMLGCT

-81 YAPLEKEVL
+81 YAPLEKELL
-90 RKDGSRVTV
+90 RKDGSRVAV
-99 LIGAAA
+99 LVGAAA

-213 VLDEIRPILRHLVGE
+213 VLDEIRLILRHLVGE

-251 QTIVDAALHARDR
+251 QAIVDAALHARDR

-273 RAGDGRRR
+273 ATRSVRVTGADGPPGLPPGRYTALTVRDSGPPLGAVAADPLFEPR
-281 PARPPAGPLYR
+281 QSGAYAEVRNEPDGGAALTLYLPAVEPTTREGAPPPAPK
-292 AHGPGFRPSA
+292 
-302 RSDGGGPAL
+302 
-311 RAPAE
+311 APAGE
-316 RRVRRSPERAGR
+316 TILLVEDEEQVRRLAGRVLERAGFVVVEA
-328 RCGAHA
+328 GDAEA
-334 VPARRRA
+334 ALRRA
-341 HHPGRRAATAPG
+341 NRHPGTIHLLVVDMMLPGLSGRELAAQLAI
-353 SARGGDDPAGGGRGA
+353 
-368 GAEAGAPGARARGV
+368 
-382 RGGRSRGRRGRPAA
+382 
-396 RQPPSRHHPSAGGG
+396 
-410 HDAAGPERPRA
+410 
-421 RGPARHPPP
+421 
-430 SGQGA
+430 
-435 LHLGHGRRRHRPAPG
+435 HRPAVKVLYISGTADDAIGRHQVLAPG
-450 AGPGHRISAEA
+450 TEFLQKP
-461 VRARPARPQ
+461 
-470 GPQGARFALAAM
+470 FALDQLVR
-482 KPRGTSPRRPV
+482 KVRKVLDSPSRP
-493 SYP
+493 

>member
-1 MTHPTGLSRAWIER
+1 MTLPTGLSRAWIER

-27 QDGTIVEANDAFL
+27 QEGAIVEANDAFL

-46 RDDLVAGRLRSR
+46 RGDLAAGRLRSR
-58 DLTPPEYADLDARAL
+58 DLTPPEYADRDARAL

-81 YAPLEKEVL
+81 YAPLEKELL
-90 RKDGSRVTV
+90 RKDGSRVAV
-99 LIGAAA
+99 LVGAAA

-161 ELLLENRALDPEGRA
+161 ELLLENRTLDPEGRA
-176 DVEQIRKAAN
+176 DVEQVRKAAN

-228 RIEVVTDLDPA
+228 RIEVVTDLDA
-239 GAPALADLAQLE
+239 TGAPALADLAQLE

-273 RAGDGRRR
+273 ATRSVRVTGADGPPGLPPGRYTALTVRDSGPPLGVVAADPLFEPR
-281 PARPPAGPLYR
+281 QSGAYAEVRNEPEGGAALTLYLPAVEPAAREGAPAPTPEAPAGETILLVEDEEQVR
-292 AHGPGFRPSA
+292 RLA
-302 RSDGGGPAL
+302 
-311 RAPAE
+311 
-316 RRVRRSPERAGR
+316 RRVLERAGFVVVEA
-328 RCGAHA
+328 GDAEA
-334 VPARRRA
+334 ALQRA
-341 HHPGRRAATAPG
+341 NRHPGTIHLLVVDMMLPGLSGRELAAQLAI
-353 SARGGDDPAGGGRGA
+353 
-368 GAEAGAPGARARGV
+368 
-382 RGGRSRGRRGRPAA
+382 
-396 RQPPSRHHPSAGGG
+396 
-410 HDAAGPERPRA
+410 
-421 RGPARHPPP
+421 
-430 SGQGA
+430 
-435 LHLGHGRRRHRPAPG
+435 HRPAVKVLYISGTADDAIGRHQVLAPG
-450 AGPGHRISAEA
+450 TEFLQKP
-461 VRARPARPQ
+461 
-470 GPQGARFALAAM
+470 FALDQLVR
-482 KPRGTSPRRPV
+482 KVRKVLDSPSRP
-493 SYP
+493 

>member
-40 GMLGYT
+40 GTLGYT

-81 YAPLEKEVL
+81 YAPLEKELL
-90 RKDGSRVTV
+90 RKDGSRAAV
-99 LIGAAA
+99 LVGAAA

-141 LAGGIAHDF
+141 LSGGIAHDF

-161 ELLLENRALDPEGRA
+161 ELLLENRTLDPEGRA
-176 DVEQIRKAAN
+176 DVDQIRKAAN

-213 VLDEIRPILRHLVGE
+213 VLDEIRLILRHLVGE
-228 RIEVVTDLDPA
+228 RIEVATDLDPA

-264 MPDGGRLTL
+264 MPEGGRLTL
-273 RAGDGRRR
+273 TTRSVRVTGADGPPGLPPGRYTALTVRDTGPPLGAVAADPLFEPR
-281 PARPPAGPLYR
+281 QSGAYAEVRNEPDGGAALTLYLPAVEPTTREGAPPPAPE
-292 AHGPGFRPSA
+292 
-302 RSDGGGPAL
+302 
-311 RAPAE
+311 APAGE
-316 RRVRRSPERAGR
+316 TILLVEDEEQVRRLARRVLERAGFVVVEA
-328 RCGAHA
+328 GDAEA
-334 VPARRRA
+334 ALRRA
-341 HHPGRRAATAPG
+341 NRHPGTIHLLVVDMMLPGLSGRELAAQLAI
-353 SARGGDDPAGGGRGA
+353 
-368 GAEAGAPGARARGV
+368 
-382 RGGRSRGRRGRPAA
+382 
-396 RQPPSRHHPSAGGG
+396 
-410 HDAAGPERPRA
+410 
-421 RGPARHPPP
+421 
-430 SGQGA
+430 
-435 LHLGHGRRRHRPAPG
+435 HRPAVKVLYISGTADDAIGRHQVLAPG
-450 AGPGHRISAEA
+450 TEFLQKP
-461 VRARPARPQ
+461 
-470 GPQGARFALAAM
+470 FALDQLVR
-482 KPRGTSPRRPV
+482 KVRKVLDSPSRP
-493 SYP
+493 